1 MKKEVGSNFWIA
13 EDFYKKKTYD
23 EKSIYKKLGLG
34 PNSCLFSAAR
44 QAVIYSL
51 RDMDLAKKRA
61 LIPEYTCHS
70 VIEPFLSEGYE
81 VFYYSVDRNLRVKL
95 SEINKLI
102 KKYDISV
109 FLFHPYF
116 GFDTIVQDE
125 KLDTEIKVIYDATQA
140 MYSDFDYDFY
150 DYKVGSIRKWGPV
163 LDGAYGE
170 KRRGEFKEDF
180 NFEPDLALEK
190 VMEEASALKSDYMV
204 YDRGE
209 KPVFLNLYAKGL
221 GLIRQRDGI
230 NDMSPKSK
238 LIQDNL
244 DLDQLKEKRRENFA
258 HLLAY
263 DGWDRIGEPVFEDLT
278 KEAVPLYF
286 PLHLKVD
293 RKKFQKHLAENNI
306 YAPII
311 WSKPDLYETREVD
324 ADVDWIYQ
332 HTLSIPIDQRYDLDD
347 MERILE
353 VVADYGEDDEK

>member
-13 EDFYKKKTYD
+13 GDFYKEKTYD
-23 EKSIYKKLGLG
+23 EKSIYKKLGLRS
-34 PNSCLFSAAR
+34 NSCLFSTAR
-44 QAVIYSL
+44 QAVRYSL
-51 RDMDLAKKRA
+51 RDMDLDKKRA

-70 VIEPFLSEGYE
+70 VIDPFLREGYE
-81 VFYYSVDRNLRVKL
+81 IFYYPVDRNLRVKL

-102 KKYDISV
+102 KKHDISV

-116 GFDTIVQDE
+116 GFDTIVEDE
-125 KLDTEIKVIYDATQA
+125 KLAFDTKVIYDATQA
-140 MYSDFDYDFY
+140 MYSDFDYDFC
-150 DYKVGSIRKWGPV
+150 DYKLGSIRKWGPV
-163 LDGAYGE
+163 LDGAYCE
-170 KRRGEFKEDF
+170 KKRGDFKEDF
-180 NFEPDLALEK
+180 NFEPDWELEK
-190 VMEEASALKSDYMV
+190 VMEEASALKTDYMV
-204 YDRGE
+204 DGRGE
-209 KPVFLNLYAKGL
+209 KSGFLSLYSEGL
-221 GLIRQRDGI
+221 GLIRKRDTI
-230 NDMSPKSK
+230 HDMSPKSK
-238 LIQDNL
+238 LIQDRM

-263 DGWDRIGEPVFEDLT
+263 DGWDKIGQPVFEDLT

-286 PLHLKVD
+286 PLHLRVD

-311 WSKPDLYETREVD
+311 WSKPDFYETREVD
-324 ADVDWIYQ
+324 ADVAWIYQ